1 MLECSVPSLS
11 TVDFAEV
18 ISSPLTL
25 ADVRRPSSLAEL
37 IFRRSP
43 GEDDTQPIILGTNNH
58 RPLAISMRSYRCIV
72 VRVSVL
78 LNALG
83 LSKGDSVLLDALATS
98 CELLT

>member
-58 RPLAISMRSYRCIV
+58 RPLAISLRSYRCIV
-72 VRVSVL
+72 VRVSERL
-78 LNALG
+78 KALG
-83 LSKGDSVLLDALATS
+83 YI
-98 CELLT
+98 E